1 MGKEITKLINRA
13 LSWDGYLEK
22 KSNRDLDDFT
32 ANAGN
37 KNYTCFARD
46 YKLHTGQNLQ
56 EQPWCAMFVSEIFV
70 QAFGLGGRQGGS
82 WAVICITIA
91 RPGCLSLKRRPVES
105 DTGAWSRDIFYQRPA
120 VAPYRNCNGGDVH
133 TGQDH

>member
-1 MGKEITKLINRA
+1 MGKEITKLIGQA

-46 YKLHTGQNLQ
+46 YREHTGQNLQ
-56 EQPWCAMFVSEIFV
+56 GQPWCAMYVSEIFSRLS
-70 QAFGLGGRQGGS
+70 AWRPPGGS
-82 WAVICITIA
+82 WAVICTTIA
-91 RPGCLSLKRRPVES
+91 RPGCLSLKKPAG
-105 DTGAWSRDIFYQRPA
+105 GAGPRSLEP
-120 VAPYRNCNGGDVH
+120 
-133 TGQDH
+133 

>member
-70 QAFGLGGRQGGS
+70 QAFGLGRPPGGS

-91 RPGCLSLKRRPVES
+91 RPGCLSLKRQ
-105 DTGAWSRDIFYQRPA
+105 A
-120 VAPYRNCNGGDVH
+120 GGVRH
-133 TGQDH
+133 RSLEP

>member
-1 MGKEITKLINRA
+1 MQKVRKIMGKEITKLINRA

-46 YKLHTGQNLQ
+46 YREHTGQDLQ
-56 EQPWCAMFVSEIFV
+56 GQPWCAMYDLPRRL
-70 QAFGLGGRQGGS
+70 AWRPPDGS
-82 WAVICITIA
+82 WAVICTTTA
-91 RPGCLSLKRRPVES
+91 RPGWHNLKKPAGGAGPRSLEP
-105 DTGAWSRDIFYQRPA
+105 
-120 VAPYRNCNGGDVH
+120 
-133 TGQDH
+133 